1 MSSYWSLL
9 SVLKYKVSPQCNNIT
24 DIQPPKL
31 SKMQLIYCWL
41 LASIYSLENTDF
53 CCCCFYSA
61 MPLESLELFT
71 LGILNG
77 CQKKKKFRGPV
88 YLLFTLGKP
97 GATLNHLKSVL
108 ASHPFYGEIE
118 LIPSELITKTATSIN
133 LWQKCWDTICT
144 LHHILK

>member
-1 MSSYWSLL
+1 MCLFLNKMSSYWLLL

-77 CQKKKKFRGPV
+77 CQKKKKIQGPC
-88 YLLFTLGKP
+88 LLALYTWETGCYIK
-97 GATLNHLKSVL
+97 
-108 ASHPFYGEIE
+108 
-118 LIPSELITKTATSIN
+118 PSEKCVSLSPF
-133 LWQKCWDTICT
+133 LWWNWADT
-144 LHHILK
+144 